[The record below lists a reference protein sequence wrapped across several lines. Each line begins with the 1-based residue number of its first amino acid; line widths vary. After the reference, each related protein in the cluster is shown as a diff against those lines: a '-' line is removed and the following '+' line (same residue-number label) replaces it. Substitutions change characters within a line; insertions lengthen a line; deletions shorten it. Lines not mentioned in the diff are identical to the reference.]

1 MGPVDH
7 DFGAFSSADDLR
19 RAACARGVRLMSPG
33 ACIVTINGGSS
44 SIKFAVYRMDGD
56 QPRKGLRG
64 KIDRNGLQGT
74 HFTFDDPTRKQQGHR
89 GIGELDH
96 RSSTDFLLDWLAGQ
110 IGFSSIAAVGH
121 RVVHGGAKYRE
132 PQRITREVLRE
143 LRRVSACAPEHLPS
157 EIDMIELVDQRMPG
171 VPQMACFD
179 TAFHRDMPRV
189 AKTLAIPRRVGAPV
203 IWADQ
208 RRFIRADEDAIIA
221 EAVFG
226 MLVGAETGQHAH
238 PEE

>member
-1 MGPVDH
+1 
-7 DFGAFSSADDLR
+7 
-19 RAACARGVRLMSPG
+19 
-33 ACIVTINGGSS
+33 
-44 SIKFAVYRMDGD
+44 
-56 QPRKGLRG
+56 
-64 KIDRNGLQGT
+64 
-74 HFTFDDPTRKQQGHR
+74 
-89 GIGELDH
+89 
-96 RSSTDFLLDWLAGQ
+96 
-110 IGFSSIAAVGH
+110 
-121 RVVHGGAKYRE
+121 
-132 PQRITREVLRE
+132 
-143 LRRVSACAPEHLPS
+143 
-157 EIDMIELVDQRMPG
+157 MIELVDQRMPG

>member
-1 MGPVDH
+1 M
-7 DFGAFSSADDLR
+7 SS
-19 RAACARGVRLMSPG
+19 G
-33 ACIVTINGGSS
+33 ACILTINGGSS
-44 SIKFAVYRMDGD
+44 SIKFAVYRMYGE

-64 KIDRNGLQGT
+64 KIDRIGLQGT
-74 HFTFDDPTRKQQGHR
+74 HVTFDDPIQKQQGDR
-89 GIGELDH
+89 NIGELDH
-96 RSSTDFLLDWLAGQ
+96 RLAADFLLDWLAEQ
-110 IGFSSIAAVGH
+110 IGFSSITAAGH

-132 PQRITREVLRE
+132 PHRITQEVLWE
-143 LRRVSACAPEHLPS
+143 LRLVSAYAPEHLPS
-157 EIDMIELVDQRMPG
+157 EINMIELVDERMPSL
-171 VPQMACFD
+171 PQVACFD
-179 TAFHRDMPRV
+179 TGFHRDMPRV
-189 AKTLAIPRRVGAPV
+189 VKPLAIPWRVGAPV